1 MKEFIIL
8 KILDKIKFIFKF
20 AGIDYP
26 LLRKILQMK
35 FVMDERRVPTIM
47 MNGKSNNESKN
58 SFRSGLL
65 IYALMGIFI
74 GLFMLPPFPLFLKM
88 NIIIGMLIF
97 MIMTTM
103 ISDFSSVL
111 LDIDDK
117 NILLPRPVDAK
128 TLSAAKLIHIVAYLF
143 SITLA
148 ITAGALVMG
157 FFRYGFLFFLVLLF
171 EIILICGFVILFTS
185 LFYYVILTVFSGE
198 KLKDIINYFQIAL
211 TITMT
216 IMYQFIGR
224 IFNFTDLHI
233 TIIPH
238 WWHVLLPSA
247 WFSAPFSIF
256 IEHDY
261 NSHYVLLSVVGIIV
275 PIIAITLYVMV
286 VAPRF
291 ERNLQK
297 LNSGGSKKKT
307 MEKASLRRTVSNIIC
322 HNPIEKAFFR
332 FTLQMLD
339 NERKLKLRIYPN
351 MALAVIFPF
360 IFMLNL
366 FGSGMESFS
375 DTYAEISQ
383 GRYYLYLYIS
393 VVLLAALFP
402 LISLSQNYK
411 GAWIYKALPVDNPAV
426 VLKGALKGFMYKYI
440 VPIFL
445 FLSLLFIGIFGLKII
460 PNLALIFLNMLILM
474 LTIFHFSKKELPFYK
489 EFQYAQNGSSTAIIL
504 LMFPLCGVAAAIHY
518 MALRFFPLGL
528 ALNIGMSLIIVII
541 LWHFSFKISW
551 KDIEEGTR

>member
-1 MKEFIIL
+1 MKEFTIL
-8 KILDKIKFIFKF
+8 KFLDKIKFIFKF

-26 LLRKILQMK
+26 LLRKILQIK

-47 MNGKSNNESKN
+47 MNGKNNDESTN

-65 IYALMGIFI
+65 IYAFMGIFI
-74 GLFMLPPFPLFLKM
+74 GIFLLPPFSLFLKM
-88 NIIIGMLIF
+88 NIIMGMLIF

-128 TLSAAKLIHIVAYLF
+128 TLNTAKLIHIVVYLF

-148 ITAGALVMG
+148 ITAGALAIG

-211 TITMT
+211 TISMT
-216 IMYQFIGR
+216 VMYQLIGR
-224 IFNFTDLHI
+224 IFNFSDLNISI
-233 TIIPH
+233 TPN
-238 WWHVLLPSA
+238 WWHLLLPSA
-247 WFSAPFSIF
+247 WFAAPFSIF

-261 NSHYVLLSVVGIIV
+261 NSHYVVLSLVGIIV

-297 LNSGGSKKKT
+297 LNSGSAQRKT
-307 MEKASLRRTVSNIIC
+307 KGKASLRRRVSNIIC
-322 HNPIEKAFFR
+322 HNPIEKVFFM

-339 NERKLKLRIYPN
+339 NERKLKLRIFPN
-351 MALAVIFPF
+351 MAFSVAFPF
-360 IFMLNL
+360 IFLLNL
-366 FGSGMESFS
+366 VGGRVSFS
-375 DTYAEISQ
+375 DIFAQISQ
-383 GRYYLYLYIS
+383 GRYYLYLYFS
-393 VVLLAALFP
+393 VALLAAMFP

-411 GAWIYKALPVDNPAV
+411 GAWIYKALPVENPAV
-426 VLKGALKGFMYKYI
+426 VFKGAFKGFLYKYI
-440 VPIFL
+440 VPTFL
-445 FLSLLFIGIFGLKII
+445 FMSFLFIGIYGVKIV
-460 PNLALIFLNMLILM
+460 PDLALIFLNMLILM
-474 LTIFHFSKKELPFYK
+474 LAIFHFSKKELPFYK
-489 EFQYAQNGSSTAIIL
+489 EFQYAQNGSSTGMIF
-504 LMFPLCGVAAAIHY
+504 LMFALCGVAAAVHY
-518 MALRFFPLGL
+518 FALVLFPFGL
-528 ALNIGMSLIIVII
+528 ALNIGISLIIVII
-541 LWHFSFKISW
+541 LLHYSFKISW
-551 KDIEEGTR
+551 KDIEKGTQ

>member
-1 MKEFIIL
+1 MKEFTIL
-8 KILDKIKFIFKF
+8 KFLDKIKFIFKL

-26 LLRKILQMK
+26 LMRKILQIK
-35 FVMDERRVPTIM
+35 FVMDERRTPTIM
-47 MNGKSNNESKN
+47 MNGKNNNETKN

-74 GLFMLPPFPLFLKM
+74 GIFILPPFPLFLKM
-88 NIIIGMLIF
+88 NIVIGMLIF

-128 TLSAAKLIHIVAYLF
+128 TLGVAKLIHIVVYLF

-148 ITAGALVMG
+148 ITAGALVIG
-157 FFRYGFLFFLVLLF
+157 FFRYGFLFFIVLFF
-171 EIILICGFVILFTS
+171 EIIMICGFVILFTS
-185 LFYYVILTVFSGE
+185 LLYYVILTAFSGE

-211 TITMT
+211 TISMSV
-216 IMYQFIGR
+216 MYQFIGR
-224 IFNFTDLHI
+224 IFNFSDLNI
-233 TIIPH
+233 SVTPQ
-238 WWHVLLPSA
+238 WWHLLLPSA
-247 WFSAPFSIF
+247 WFSAAFSIF

-261 NSHYVLLSVVGIIV
+261 NRHYVVLSAVGIIV
-275 PIIAITLYVMV
+275 PIIAIMLYVTV
-286 VAPRF
+286 VAPGF

-297 LNSGGSKKKT
+297 LNSGSSKRRS
-307 MEKASLRRTVSNIIC
+307 MEKASLRQIVSNIIC
-322 HNPIEKAFFR
+322 NTPMEKAFFR

-339 NERKLKLRIYPN
+339 NERKLKLKIYPN
-351 MALAVIFPF
+351 MALSVIFPF

-366 FGSGMESFS
+366 FGGMESFS
-375 DTYAEISQ
+375 DVYAQISQ

-393 VVLLAALFP
+393 VALLAAMFP

-426 VLKGALKGFMYKYI
+426 VLKCAFKGFLYKYI

-445 FLSLLFIGIFGLKII
+445 LLSLLFIGIFGLKIV
-460 PNLALIFLNMLILM
+460 PDLALIFLNMLILM
-474 LTIFHFSKKELPFYK
+474 LTIFRFSKKELPFYK
-489 EFQYAQNGSSTAIIL
+489 DFQYAQNGSSTVTIFI
-504 LMFPLCGVAAAIHY
+504 MFALCGVAAAIHY
-518 MALRFFPLGL
+518 IAVVFLSFGL
-528 ALNIGMSLIIVII
+528 VLNIGISLMIVMI
-541 LWHFSFKISW
+541 LWHYSFKISW
-551 KDIEEGTR
+551 KDIEKGS

>member
-1 MKEFIIL
+1 M
-8 KILDKIKFIFKF
+8 
-20 AGIDYP
+20 
-26 LLRKILQMK
+26 
-35 FVMDERRVPTIM
+35 
-47 MNGKSNNESKN
+47 
-58 SFRSGLL
+58 
-65 IYALMGIFI
+65 
-74 GLFMLPPFPLFLKM
+74 
-88 NIIIGMLIF
+88 F

-117 NILLPRPVDAK
+117 NILLPRPIDAK
-128 TLSAAKLIHIVAYLF
+128 TLSAAKLIHIVVYLF

-148 ITAGALVMG
+148 ITAGALIIG
-157 FFRYGFLFFLVLLF
+157 LFRYGFLFFLVLLF

-198 KLKDIINYFQIAL
+198 KLKDIINYFQIIL
-211 TITMT
+211 TIFMT

-224 IFNFTDLHI
+224 IFNFTDLNI
-233 TIIPH
+233 SIPLH
-238 WWHVLLPSA
+238 WWHILLPSA

-261 NSHYVLLSVVGIIV
+261 NSHYVLLSVVGVIV
-275 PIIAITLYVMV
+275 PIIAITLYVIV

-297 LNSGGSKKKT
+297 LNSDSSKRTT
-307 MEKASLRRTVSNIIC
+307 MEKASLRRTVSDIIC
-322 HNPIEKAFFR
+322 HNPVEKAFFR

-360 IFMLNL
+360 IFLLSL
-366 FGSGMESFS
+366 FGGMESFS

-393 VVLLAALFP
+393 VALLAAMFQ

-411 GAWIYKALPVDNPAV
+411 GAWIYKVLPVDNPAV
-426 VLKGALKGFMYKYI
+426 VLRGALKGFLYKYI

-445 FLSLLFIGIFGLKII
+445 LISLLFISIFGLKIL
-460 PNLALIFLNMLILM
+460 PDLALIFLNMLILM
-474 LTIFHFSKKELPFYK
+474 LAIFHFSKKELPFYK
-489 EFQYAQNGSSTAIIL
+489 EFQYAQNGSSTAIIF
-504 LMFPLCGVAAAIHY
+504 LMFALCGVTAGIHFL
-518 MALRFFPLGL
+518 ALKFSPFGL
-528 ALNIGMSLIIVII
+528 ALNIGMSLIIVIL
-541 LWHFSFKISW
+541 LWHFSFNISW
-551 KDIEEGTR
+551 KDIEDTE

>member
-1 MKEFIIL
+1 MKEFTIL
-8 KILDKIKFIFKF
+8 KILDKFQFIFKF
-20 AGIDYP
+20 SGIEYP
-26 LLRKILQMK
+26 LLRKILQIK

-47 MNGKSNNESKN
+47 MNGKNNNESKN
-58 SFRSGLL
+58 SFRSGLM
-65 IYALMGIFI
+65 IYGFLGFFI
-74 GLFMLPPFPLFLKM
+74 GIFMLPPFPLFLKM

-128 TLSAAKLIHIVAYLF
+128 TLSAAKLIHIVVYLF

-148 ITAGALVMG
+148 ITAGALIIG
-157 FFRYGFLFFLVLLF
+157 LFRYGFLFFLVLLF

-198 KLKDIINYFQIAL
+198 KLKDIINYFQIVL
-211 TITMT
+211 TIFMT

-224 IFNFTDLHI
+224 IFNFSDLNI
-233 TIIPH
+233 SVAPS
-238 WWHVLLPSA
+238 WWHLLLPSA

-256 IEHDY
+256 IEHDQ
-261 NSHYVLLSVVGIIV
+261 NSYYVVLSVVGIIV

-297 LNSGGSKKKT
+297 LNSGNSKRKT

-322 HNPIEKAFFR
+322 RNPIEKAFFR

-351 MALAVIFPF
+351 MAFSVVFPF
-360 IFMLNL
+360 IFMFNL
-366 FGSGMESFS
+366 FGGVESFS
-375 DTYAEISQ
+375 DLCSQVAQ
-383 GRYYLYLYIS
+383 GRYYLYLYTS
-393 VVLLAALFP
+393 VALLAAMFP

-411 GAWIYKALPVDNPAV
+411 GAWIYKALPVDNPAD
-426 VLKGALKGFMYKYI
+426 VLKGAFKGFMYKCI

-445 FLSLLFIGIFGLKII
+445 LISLLFIGIFGFKII
-460 PNLALIFLNMLILM
+460 PDLTLIFINMLILM

-489 EFQYAQNGSSTAIIL
+489 EFQYAQNGNSSALIFR
-504 LMFPLCGVAAAIHY
+504 MFALCGVAAAIHY
-518 MALRFFPLGL
+518 IASVFFPFGL
-528 ALNIGMSLIIVII
+528 VLNIVMSLVIVLI
-541 LWHFSFKISW
+541 LWNYSFKISW
-551 KDIEEGTR
+551 EDIEKGIQ